1 MRQGVQVPA
10 PRMPCD
16 IPCAVDGCKRLVAG
30 GSTYCTVHRQQV
42 TLSAA
47 APNNSE
53 ATAPTPS
60 ACDGQQQRS
69 VGGEGNA

>member
-53 ATAPTPS
+53 ATALRHRPPLVTVNNS
-60 ACDGQQQRS
+60 G
-69 VGGEGNA
+69 GGEGNA